1 MFQKPVYS
9 EEFIWGNVPMRYTS
23 ALMAVNLRCGGAV
36 ERAGNCCGIF
46 IAGNLESALTIN
58 APDRRVSEG
67 RRDVMLHLVNTAN
80 FIRKILDL
88 YRAVHC
94 VTDPLQHQ
102 QNQSFL
108 EASRSGQIFVSNW
121 AGVTRRIVLWNCRQ
135 ALHLPLLDP
144 TAGQRATAIVEAE
157 VDGETGDGA
166 FQIGIIARESVFPA
180 EWINSPTN
188 IWGRKGGGTD

>member
-1 MFQKPVYS
+1 MFQKRVYS
-9 EEFIWGNVPMRYTS
+9 KEFIWGNVPMRYTS

-144 TAGQRATAIVEAE
+144 TAGQRATAIVFEAE
-157 VDGETGDGA
+157 VDGETGDGVPA
-166 FQIGIIARESVFPA
+166 LLIADRNHRARERFSC
-180 EWINSPTN
+180 
-188 IWGRKGGGTD
+188 GMDQMR

>member
-1 MFQKPVYS
+1 
-9 EEFIWGNVPMRYTS
+9 MRYTS
-23 ALMAVNLRCGGAV
+23 AFMAVNLRCGGAV

-80 FIRKILDL
+80 VIRKILDL

-102 QNQSFL
+102 QNQSSRIF
-108 EASRSGQIFVSNW
+108 ADCMANIISVSRSGQIFASNC
-121 AGVTRRIVLWNCRQ
+121 VY
-135 ALHLPLLDP
+135 
-144 TAGQRATAIVEAE
+144 
-157 VDGETGDGA
+157 
-166 FQIGIIARESVFPA
+166 
-180 EWINSPTN
+180 
-188 IWGRKGGGTD
+188 